1 MNQDRPRQQK
11 RSERLQVE
19 LSKEEL
25 NAIDD
30 FRFEYRMPSR
40 AEAVREILRYGL
52 GMGIRRN
59 IKLAEVLA

>member
-30 FRFEYRMPSR
+30 FRFEFS
-40 AEAVREILRYGL
+40 EDQSCG
-52 GMGIRRN
+52 
-59 IKLAEVLA
+59 